1 MCGVQGCC
9 PVVKI
14 EGDIVRITDDDGEMI
29 KMTKA
34 QFNELVREASEKEN
48 KN

>member
-14 EGDIVRITDDDGEMI
+14 EGSIVRITDDDGNVV

-34 QFNELVREASEKEN
+34 QFDELIREASEEGKD
-48 KN
+48 